1 MFQPPR
7 FLRGWAGGHVI
18 VPASGLPTQRRQ
30 QRPRLLIAVL
40 QLIDLGAQGLHAVK
54 PPDRPPVGQAPQKA
68 AGDPSRAAS
77 PAPQL
82 PGHDPGEPPGRPLAV
97 KDAAGL
103 GDRIQFHLPSRLQT
117 AVCPAI
123 GVLIVMGMA
132 LHLPGLRLGGGQVI
146 KPPQIH
152 IAIHSRRVLRL
163 YGVGRCPIAD
173 GAPQCWD
180 HHAVQRI
187 RIPGAPEILHV
198 HSRLLH
204 GPADLP
210 HEGVF
215 PHPRPALEDHDV
227 KGRFRVHDL
236 GK

>member
-7 FLRGWAGGHVI
+7 FLRGRAGGHVI
-18 VPASGLPTQRRQ
+18 VPADGLLTQRRQ
-30 QRPRLLIAVL
+30 QRPRLLIAVF

-68 AGDPSRAAS
+68 AGDPSRAAP

-97 KDAAGL
+97 KVAADL
-103 GDRIQFHLPSRLQT
+103 GNRIQLHLSGRLQT
-117 AVCPAI
+117 AVGPAI

-132 LHLPGLRLGGGQVI
+132 LHLPGLYLGGRQVV
-146 KPPQIH
+146 KPPQIY

-173 GAPQCWD
+173 GAPQCRD

-187 RIPGAPEILHV
+187 RVP
-198 HSRLLH
+198 
-204 GPADLP
+204 
-210 HEGVF
+210 
-215 PHPRPALEDHDV
+215 
-227 KGRFRVHDL
+227 
-236 GK
+236 

>member
-7 FLRGWAGGHVI
+7 LLCGWTGGHVI
-18 VPASGLPTQRRQ
+18 VPADGLLTQRRQ

-40 QLIDLGAQGLHAVK
+40 QLVDLGAQGLHAVK
-54 PPDRPPVGQAPQKA
+54 PPNRPPVGQAPQKSA
-68 AGDPSRAAS
+68 SDLPRAAP

-97 KDAAGL
+97 KAAADL

-123 GVLIVMGMA
+123 GVLIIMGMA
-132 LHLPGLRLGGGQVI
+132 LHLPGLCLGGRQVV

-163 YGVGRCPIAD
+163 YDVGRCPIAD
-173 GAPQCWD
+173 GAPQCRD

-187 RIPGAPEILHV
+187 RVP
-198 HSRLLH
+198 
-204 GPADLP
+204 
-210 HEGVF
+210 
-215 PHPRPALEDHDV
+215 
-227 KGRFRVHDL
+227 
-236 GK
+236 